1 MKPLRIIV
9 LGDIS
14 SPPPADQDFTEELK
28 TETWA
33 CERQVLRA
41 LQRLGHQVRFICLYD
56 RIEPLVDAI
65 HTERPDL
72 IFNLTEQ
79 FHDQPFMERNIAGLI
94 ELLGIP
100 YTGSGPTGLML
111 CKNKAITKKLL
122 SYHRLRTPH
131 FAIFHRKQPI
141 ASAKQLRFPLF
152 VKGIREE
159 ASIGIAQ
166 ASFVEDEAAL
176 RERVAFVHEHLAQDA
191 LVEEYIDG
199 RELYVSIL
207 GNGRLR
213 VLPLRE
219 LHFGKIPEDGPR
231 FATFKMKWDEAYRKR
246 WEIASRPATDLPQ
259 ELLAQI
265 STICKRAYR
274 VLHIRGYGRIDIR
287 LTADGQVYILEAN
300 PNPHIASDEE
310 FALSAQAAGLRYG
323 ALLARILQLARR
335 PGME

>member
-1 MKPLRIIV
+1 MKRLRIMI

-14 SPPPADQDFTEELK
+14 SPPPADQDFSAELP

-33 CERQVLRA
+33 CERQVIQA
-41 LQRLGHQVRFICLYD
+41 LHALGHQARLICLYD
-56 RIEPLVDAI
+56 RIEPLLDAI
-65 HTERPDL
+65 HAERPDL

-100 YTGSGPTGLML
+100 YTGTGPTGLML
-111 CKNKAITKKLL
+111 CKNKALTKKLL

-141 ASAKQLRFPLF
+141 ASVKQLRFPLF

-159 ASIGIAQ
+159 ASVGIAQ

-207 GNGRLR
+207 GNERLQI
-213 VLPLRE
+213 LPLRE
-219 LHFGKIPEDGPR
+219 LHFGTIPEDGPR
-231 FATFKMKWDEAYRKR
+231 FATFTIKWDEAYRKR

-300 PNPHIASDEE
+300 PNPHIANDED
-310 FALSAQAAGLRYG
+310 FSLAAQAAGLDYE
-323 ALLARILQLARR
+323 ALLARIIRLAPQPWR
-335 PGME
+335 E